1 MHRPSM
7 VADTTP
13 LAGELRVV
21 IGRLIRRLRVEH
33 GWGFGMT
40 QAAVLGRLER
50 EGPESIGDL
59 AGAERVRPQ
68 SMSQMLADLEAD
80 GLIAR
85 RPDEHDGRRTLITL
99 TAKGLTVL
107 EQDRA
112 RRDSWL
118 AQALAEGLTD
128 EERALLVEVVP
139 LLGRLAEM

>member
-1 MHRPSM
+1 M

-21 IGRLIRRLRVEH
+21 MGRLIRRLRAEH
-33 GWGFGMT
+33 GAGFGMT
-40 QAAVLGRLER
+40 QAAVLGRLDR
-50 EGPESIGDL
+50 EGSQSIGDL

-85 RPDEHDGRRTLITL
+85 RPDARDGRRTLIEL
-99 TAKGLTVL
+99 TATGLTVL

-128 EERALLVEVVP
+128 DERALLERVVP

>member
-1 MHRPSM
+1 M

-33 GWGFGMT
+33 GFGFGMT
-40 QAAVLGRLER
+40 QAAVLGRLDR
-50 EGPESIGDL
+50 EGPTSIGDL

-68 SMSQMLADLEAD
+68 SMSQMLADLEGD

-85 RPDEHDGRRTLITL
+85 RPDQRDGRRTLIEL

-107 EQDRA
+107 QQDRA

-118 AQALAEGLTD
+118 AQALAGGLTE
-128 EERALLVEVVP
+128 EERALLERAIP
-139 LLGRLAEM
+139 LLARLGEM

>member
-1 MHRPSM
+1 M

-21 IGRLIRRLRVEH
+21 IGRFVRRLRAEH
-33 GWGFGMT
+33 GAGFGMT
-40 QAAVLGRLER
+40 QAAVLGRLDR
-50 EGPESIGDL
+50 EGSLSIGDL

-85 RPDEHDGRRTLITL
+85 RPDARDGRRTLIEL
-99 TAKGLTVL
+99 TAMGLTVL

-128 EERALLVEVVP
+128 EERTLLERVVP